1 VSLILVPIGSWKGID
16 GACNPSLYLLKA
28 SLLILTKVVNLTGN
42 VNRLLANWGWIWSK
56 CYLSW
61 HFCFSEENQRW
72 EVVHWECIGVNSAFS
87 CVVWWSSSSTFNW
100 FSERSHPS
108 YFAVNN
114 LENDL
119 IKKQH
124 GDFLNCY
131 FYFVSNKWQIE
142 DSHYVIDVLIFFN
155 CPIHEE
161 WIAVTC
167 CFDFIH
173 FQFQWVV
180 AYVFH
185 VKCKFRMKKKNTMF
199 GLGKSKY
206 YLLQLNFSNSRLQSS
221 PRRKK
226 LSIFFI
232 TFCSSAANV
241 TRSLIRT
248 KCM

>member
-1 VSLILVPIGSWKGID
+1 
-16 GACNPSLYLLKA
+16 
-28 SLLILTKVVNLTGN
+28 
-42 VNRLLANWGWIWSK
+42 
-56 CYLSW
+56 
-61 HFCFSEENQRW
+61 
-72 EVVHWECIGVNSAFS
+72 VVHWECIGVNSAFS

-124 GDFLNCY
+124 GDFLKLLNVC
-131 FYFVSNKWQIE
+131 
-142 DSHYVIDVLIFFN
+142 LIFLN

-206 YLLQLNFSNSRLQSS
+206 YLLQLNNFFSNSRLQSS

-248 KCM
+248 KCI